1 MPTIEQY
8 MLNNKKQNEHLVRQL
23 ERGECKKNLLFKNNS
38 FVITSTNT
46 TVHSCNYSN
55 MNKGIMN
62 ESKRIEKNITKARVL
77 KKQSSQIQ
85 IVEDNNNNMNDNNYR
100 NDNMIHDYLYY
111 MISKMLINNNQV
123 FIGGKE
129 ASENIIL
136 TALLGKDNHPDF
148 IIKKNKERTK
158 TIIIE
163 IYCGNKDLNEMKAKY
178 STINYF
184 ADVKIINATNFTT
197 ELQSLFSEEEL
208 NYLNRN
214 FLIHFLKTI
223 HSFTTSS
230 DDHNDNP
237 NKGSHKLKKQCSQ
250 MQNIL
255 IGSKGS
261 NVLNIDISNTNNMM
275 YDYLYYMISKM
286 LIKNNQVFTTS
297 GNDAASQNTMLGSLL
312 GNDNHPDFIIKKNKD
327 RTRTSAKKLIFEYLA
342 LISFKSLS
350 LSPTPTIC
358 YRCNQ

>member
-23 ERGECKKNLLFKNNS
+23 ERGECKKNPLFKNNS
-38 FVITSTNT
+38 FVTASA
-46 TVHSCNYSN
+46 HSCNYSN

-77 KKQSSQIQ
+77 KKQSTQIQ
-85 IVEDNNNNMNDNNYR
+85 IVENNKVKDDNN
-100 NDNMIHDYLYY
+100 NMIHDYLYY
-111 MISKMLINNNQV
+111 MISKMLIINNHV

-148 IIKKNKERTK
+148 IIKKNKERTR

-163 IYCGNKDLNEMKAKY
+163 IYCGNQDLNEMKAKY

-214 FLIHFLKTI
+214 FLLFLEEYYYCNNFNSS
-223 HSFTTSS
+223 HMDCSFT
-230 DDHNDNP
+230 
-237 NKGSHKLKKQCSQ
+237 
-250 MQNIL
+250 
-255 IGSKGS
+255 
-261 NVLNIDISNTNNMM
+261 
-275 YDYLYYMISKM
+275 
-286 LIKNNQVFTTS
+286 
-297 GNDAASQNTMLGSLL
+297 
-312 GNDNHPDFIIKKNKD
+312 II
-327 RTRTSAKKLIFEYLA
+327 
-342 LISFKSLS
+342 
-350 LSPTPTIC
+350 
-358 YRCNQ
+358 

>member
-1 MPTIEQY
+1 
-8 MLNNKKQNEHLVRQL
+8 MLNKQLPCQS
-23 ERGECKKNLLFKNNS
+23 GMWKKNPLFKNNS
-38 FVITSTNT
+38 FI
-46 TVHSCNYSN
+46 
-55 MNKGIMN
+55 
-62 ESKRIEKNITKARVL
+62 
-77 KKQSSQIQ
+77 
-85 IVEDNNNNMNDNNYR
+85 
-100 NDNMIHDYLYY
+100 
-111 MISKMLINNNQV
+111 
-123 FIGGKE
+123 
-129 ASENIIL
+129 
-136 TALLGKDNHPDF
+136 
-148 IIKKNKERTK
+148 
-158 TIIIE
+158 
-163 IYCGNKDLNEMKAKY
+163 
-178 STINYF
+178 
-184 ADVKIINATNFTT
+184 
-197 ELQSLFSEEEL
+197 
-208 NYLNRN
+208 
-214 FLIHFLKTI
+214 
-223 HSFTTSS
+223 TTSS

-261 NVLNIDISNTNNMM
+261 NVLNIDISNTNNNMM

-327 RTRTSAKKLIFEYLA
+327 RTSAKKLIFEYLA